1 MSQEARAARK
11 QNFELPTAEQ
21 MREAQ
26 KLEAEREQRRAS
38 RHGREQHR
46 QGMQMQR
53 AGIASNILLQLS
65 PAFAAN
71 QNLIVQTRQYLETYF
86 DRVFSELGA
95 EPEPDDDAGLDEEAP
110 LA

>member
-26 KLEAEREQRRAS
+26 KLEADREQRRVS
-38 RHGREQHR
+38 RHGREQYR
-46 QGMQMQR
+46 QGMRMQR
-53 AGIASNILLQLS
+53 DSIASTILLQIN
-65 PAFAAN
+65 PAFVAN
-71 QNLIVQTRQYLETYF
+71 HKLISQTRQYLETYF
-86 DRVFSELGA
+86 DRVFSELSV
-95 EPEPDDDAGLDEEAP
+95 EPEPDDDAGRDEEAP